1 MAAHLVTPFIVSARR
16 RGARDKTLLPLSTA
30 CAPANADILT
40 KLESH
45 LAATKIDGTAVTP
58 KTLTIGGVK
67 RNGDFL
73 HFIVNYDVLGER
85 EAVREA
91 DKVVFIKRSDH
102 VSRFLAICTLWRPL
116 DSTEGLLLVHNPW
129 GRGNRGGPAKLA
141 QRALTDADTK
151 VQLIVEMLVPP
162 KAVKAMLRNTTGRAR
177 YTAPAGIV
185 SSFGDDDPTS
195 APGTI
200 EFRLSGPLAKAMMN
214 RVEKNLDKADAVE
227 KLLTVS
233 VQMPGADS
241 DSVDVRFEDLEVEVK
256 TETGPKFYSVLDG
269 SIPSFGF
276 NLTTEL
282 NPIYMAL
289 DAADDT
295 KWAGE
300 LLEACSAM
308 MEAQVVEAL
317 SLR

>member
-1 MAAHLVTPFIVSARR
+1 M
-16 RGARDKTLLPLSTA
+16 
-30 CAPANADILT
+30 
-40 KLESH
+40 ESH
-45 LAATKIDGTAVTP
+45 LSGTKIDGTALTP

-85 EAVREA
+85 EAVRDAA
-91 DKVVFIKRSDH
+91 DKLVFIKRSDH
-102 VSRFLAICTLWRPL
+102 VSRFLAICTLWRPV

-141 QRALTDADTK
+141 QQALTKSGTK
-151 VQLIVEMLVPP
+151 VQLLAELLVPP
-162 KAVKAMLRNTTGRAR
+162 KAVKAMLQHTTGRAR

-185 SSFGDDDPTS
+185 STFGDDDPATDPTS

-200 EFRLSGPLAKAMMN
+200 EFRLGGPFARAMMN
-214 RVEKNLDKADAVE
+214 RVEKNLDKADAAE

-233 VQMPGADS
+233 VRMPGVDGDA
-241 DSVDVRFEDLEVEVK
+241 VDVRFDDLEVEVK

-276 NLTTEL
+276 NLTSEL

-289 DAADDT
+289 DAEDDT
-295 KWAGE
+295 EWAAE
-300 LLEACSAM
+300 LLEGCSTI
-308 MEAQVVEAL
+308 MEAQVVEAQ